1 MVIIVVPSQNTKRG
15 MRGVMETTQTFSGYD
30 QSKVDELVRDAI
42 DRAKGYYA
50 YTHTSW
56 LSNGGYE
63 VTVQFKKK
71 D

>member
-1 MVIIVVPSQNTKRG
+1 
-15 MRGVMETTQTFSGYD
+15 METTQTFSGYD